1 LLIYSY
7 QFLQEKNIGLSHVLG
22 AKTQKHDSVIDE
34 MHNGKQWLLVIFNNE
49 KTALIRAATHL
60 PKRFLR
66 KRTKTEDIRLGFRAG
81 TFFLYLP
88 PP

>member
-1 LLIYSY
+1 
-7 QFLQEKNIGLSHVLG
+7 
-22 AKTQKHDSVIDE
+22 
-34 MHNGKQWLLVIFNNE
+34 MHNCKQWLLVIFNNE

-66 KRTKTEDIRLGFRAG
+66 KRTKTEDICLGFRAG